1 MTEPTERASLGVR
14 ELQSP
19 FQLGLHDAVLGG

>member
-1 MTEPTERASLGVR
+1 MTDLAKRASLGVR
-14 ELQSP
+14 ELQST